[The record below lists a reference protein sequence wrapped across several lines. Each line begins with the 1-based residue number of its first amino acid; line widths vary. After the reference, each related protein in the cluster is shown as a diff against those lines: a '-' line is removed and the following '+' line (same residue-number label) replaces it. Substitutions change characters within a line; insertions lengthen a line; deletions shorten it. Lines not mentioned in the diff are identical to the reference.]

1 MNQLFNLLMVLLA
14 TNSFGQN
21 ANKIAYFSQNN
32 VTINLTLEDCIDKKK
47 GTEIQYYFIEI
58 INNNPSSINIS
69 FDKEIW
75 YDNVCQSCSSQSNEY
90 KVISTVPPKSSVS
103 GNCTSSDKSLRIF
116 SKMLNL
122 EKVRKLSKYELKN
135 INVEIIK

>member
-1 MNQLFNLLMVLLA
+1 MNQLFTLLIILLA
-14 TNSFGQN
+14 TNSFCQN
-21 ANKIAYFSQNN
+21 ANKVEYFSQDN
-32 VTINLTLEDCIDKKK
+32 VTINITLEDCINKQK

-58 INNNPSSINIS
+58 INNNPLPINIS

-75 YDNVCQSCSSQSNEY
+75 YNNVCQSCNSQSGEY
-90 KVISTVPPKSSVS
+90 KVISTVPPNSSINS
-103 GNCTSSDKSLRIF
+103 DCNSSDKSLQIF

-122 EKVRKLSKYELKN
+122 DKVRKLSKYELKN